1 MNQMNQTD
9 AIRNKL
15 MTVANSYAQTLQSRP
30 YIVGLVLYGSLA
42 RGGLTPFSDVDI
54 VAIYDGKL
62 PDYRCEHRL
71 INDVKVDVIFEQLDK
86 VKDLAARV
94 AHNEESNVSGYFMES
109 LLLGGMDTILF
120 DPTGEIARTKREL
133 NQITNYQRFV
143 QPRASEWFHS
153 IVNENL
159 SKASESL
166 QKGAFSRAIEWAKW
180 AAEGFKDVMQTLT
193 AIKDVKAGADA
204 LNIPEFYT
212 IFEKLK
218 RMTSPAKVA
227 VEALWQAGFD
237 LWDYSLKHVYEPI
250 KSKLTDEG
258 VETPEKLE
266 LIGDYRLFWPGN
278 RLRELGRE
286 IAEVNL
292 SFQWSRYE
300 SEHGNISESL
310 DVLWNCR
317 DSETM
322 FKRWKQIGVALKDKG
337 YDVSD
342 IIEQLLDDAE
352 FKRLA
357 AMLDQAN
364 QRVKIQDT
372 SASEA
377 ELAVILAQQLKTIL
391 ASTLKRFKTFS
402 RLSIRSLT

>member
-1 MNQMNQTD
+1 MNQTD

-15 MTVANSYAQTLQSRP
+15 MTVANSYAQILQSRP

-54 VAIYDGKL
+54 VAIYDGKR
-62 PDYRCEHRL
+62 PDYWCEHRL
-71 INDVKVDVIFEQLDK
+71 QSNVKVDVIFEQLDK
-86 VKDLAARV
+86 VKDLVARV
-94 AHNEESNVSGYFMES
+94 AHNEESNVSDYFMES

-120 DPTGEIARTKREL
+120 DPTGEIARAKQEL
-133 NQITNYQRFV
+133 NRITNYQSFV

-153 IVNENL
+153 IVNDNL
-159 SKASESL
+159 SKAPESL

-180 AAEGFKDVMQTLT
+180 AAEGFKYVMQTLT

-227 VEALWQAGFD
+227 VEAIWQAGFVD
-237 LWDYSLKHVYEPI
+237 LWDYSLKHAYEPI
-250 KSKLTDEG
+250 KSKLTGEG
-258 VETPEKLE
+258 VVSPEKLE

-300 SEHGNISESL
+300 LEHGNISESL

-322 FKRWKQIGVALKDKG
+322 FKRWKQIGVALKDRG

-342 IIEQLLDDAE
+342 IIKQLLDDAF

-357 AMLDQAN
+357 AALDQAN

-377 ELAVILAQQLKTIL
+377 ELAVTLAQQLKTIL
-391 ASTLKRFKTFS
+391 AETFQ
-402 RLSIRSLT
+402 